1 MTSFGLIDD
10 CFLLRGEPREGDYVL
25 VRGSDLDSK
34 WTHVREID
42 PEAVLTAE
50 VLVSSSS
57 DALIS
62 GQLQGVVRTSR
73 RVAPRAAS
81 HLAPPRAASRHLAPR
96 ATSRLAPGATSRPT
110 PSTTHPACELRGSMD
125 WSRPAV
131 EWGIMGKMG
140 SISRVNDAA
149 NPAHLVSTG
158 PEAALT
164 SRWAWALY
172 SRTPRSPLA
181 STSPDRSPSTS
192 PCRRLLRSQ
201 SGKAAA

>member
-1 MTSFGLIDD
+1 MSMTNFGLIDD

-25 VRGSDLDSK
+25 VRGSDLDSE

-42 PEAVLTAE
+42 PEAVLAE

-57 DALIS
+57 DTLIS

-73 RVAPRAAS
+73 RVA
-81 HLAPPRAASRHLAPR
+81 PRAASRHLAPR

-131 EWGIMGKMG
+131 DPGQ
-140 SISRVNDAA
+140 R
-149 NPAHLVSTG
+149 
-158 PEAALT
+158 PEP
-164 SRWAWALY
+164 
-172 SRTPRSPLA
+172 PR
-181 STSPDRSPSTS
+181 
-192 PCRRLLRSQ
+192 
-201 SGKAAA
+201 GV